1 MFFLAKDDLMKCKAF
16 GTCSCRGDRQL
27 IAEDMKFL
35 IFDVYGVRLY
45 AIFTSVEKVYSLLP
59 YCQYTGTG
67 VSIRLAKFL
76 CHKISNFWP
85 IDSITLD
92 SNAPFL
98 PDPAYVLTAPSHHEV
113 ELWVVQLLEHMPAPN
128 APGTSLSPVRPSTG
142 ERLPANLEPDDVYLF
157 PTRSAAMYRL
167 HQYLHKANG
176 NEYKSVA
183 FGPVFVSAFYILREW
198 GAGCLEIVRNSD
210 EDMQQLQEF
219 CEIEISADRK
229 VQAVYVEFP
238 CHPNFECC
246 DLYTLRRLAD
256 VYQFLLVVD
265 ASAGDICNID
275 LSSVADV
282 FIFAPFH
289 AMCGITVLDPLNR
302 PTHQRLRKLFSEN
315 YRNEVFHL
323 DAEALVRST
332 SNYRAS
338 LRRTEQPC
346 KPCRNFFA
354 KPGGKSIKYRVQ
366 GGLSPVQQDQ
376 PVLRDVHAWSMSRVH
391 SWLWRSD

>member
-1 MFFLAKDDLMKCKAF
+1 
-16 GTCSCRGDRQL
+16 
-27 IAEDMKFL
+27 
-35 IFDVYGVRLY
+35 
-45 AIFTSVEKVYSLLP
+45 
-59 YCQYTGTG
+59 
-67 VSIRLAKFL
+67 
-76 CHKISNFWP
+76 
-85 IDSITLD
+85 
-92 SNAPFL
+92 
-98 PDPAYVLTAPSHHEV
+98 
-113 ELWVVQLLEHMPAPN
+113 MPAPN

-366 GGLSPVQQDQ
+366 GFTPGYGGLISIEFEKLEYAQAFFNAAELCPSSN
-376 PVLRDVHAWSMSRVH
+376 LRESVTCIYPSNGALYGCTPEDEFKAECRGWSMA
-391 SWLWRSD
+391 